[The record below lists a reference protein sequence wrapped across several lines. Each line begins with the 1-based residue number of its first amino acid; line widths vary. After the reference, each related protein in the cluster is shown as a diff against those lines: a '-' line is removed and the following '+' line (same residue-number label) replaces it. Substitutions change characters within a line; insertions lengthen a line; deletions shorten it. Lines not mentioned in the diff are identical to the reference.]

1 MKLKTNQFVNVKFLA
16 FLFVMMTSLSFA
28 QNDPS
33 YIDSS
38 GQIEYAREVEKYKVT
53 IVVSE
58 DLAYSSYNENIT
70 FDKIKSD
77 YFDKLQSNNVDVS
90 EFKEDQLAY
99 AAMGYR
105 KKGVVYQFETT
116 SEEKFVKLMSIGFS
130 GVNINEKIVY
140 YKPLTSQQIEDM
152 SRKAISEAKSRADLI
167 AKSAG
172 KKVGKIISLN
182 NYKEENKRAFYGTR
196 DLTEHIFTVSVK
208 YALE

>member
-1 MKLKTNQFVNVKFLA
+1 MKLKTNQFVKVKFLA
-16 FLFVMMTSLSFA
+16 FLFVMMTSLFFA

-77 YFDKLQSNNVDVS
+77 YFDKLQSNNFDVS

-140 YKPLTSQQIEDM
+140 YKPLTSHQIEDL
-152 SRKAISEAKSRADLI
+152 SRRAISQAKSRADLI

-172 KKVGKIISLN
+172 KK
-182 NYKEENKRAFYGTR
+182 
-196 DLTEHIFTVSVK
+196 
-208 YALE
+208 